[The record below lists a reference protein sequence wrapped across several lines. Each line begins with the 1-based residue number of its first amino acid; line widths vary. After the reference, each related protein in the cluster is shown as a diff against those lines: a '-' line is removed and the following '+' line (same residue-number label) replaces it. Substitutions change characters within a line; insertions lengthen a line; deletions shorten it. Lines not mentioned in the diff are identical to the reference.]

1 VRSNEFIFYGLLDY
15 KKNIDKIIAE
25 LNAYQYD
32 FDIRLILTE
41 ALTNAFK
48 HGNNMNVNKPIYLR
62 YFYNGKSVTFEIS
75 DSGSGFE
82 NEIIEE
88 SIVDENLLSDNGR
101 GLFLIKS
108 LSDKIELRQNT
119 LIIQKSLSAEIT
131 KMPCYEVK

>member
-15 KKNIDKIIAE
+15 KKSIDKIIAE

-41 ALTNAFK
+41 ALTNALK
-48 HGNNMNVNKPIYLR
+48 HGNNMNINKPIYLR

-82 NEIIEE
+82 NEIIKEE
-88 SIVDENLLSDNGR
+88 IIDENLLSDGGR

-108 LSDKIELRQNT
+108 LCDKIELRQNT
-119 LIIQKSLSAEIT
+119 LIIQKSLSA
-131 KMPCYEVK
+131 